1 MKNGCTFPLGEVWTL
16 FYILWS
22 PQRKFEWSDEFI
34 RRGNS
39 NFCQPDGISETGN
52 LLISVFELMQSSKA
66 KSGVGIIK
74 LWLRAIGEGAH
85 VESPQIMM
93 HTHGSALKGRYT
105 TEVYLPGKASISPC
119 VGIIQIRSRVGTA
132 FCSLSAGCASSPF
145 TRPILS
151 NSQYPVKVSDQSGYC
166 QSENVTVFSSDF
178 HRTVTIQTQI
188 RNVSMVTAP
197 ASHRGIPHKSATS
210 EPRSSH

>member
-1 MKNGCTFPLGEVWTL
+1 MSMRL
-16 FYILWS
+16 
-22 PQRKFEWSDEFI
+22 
-34 RRGNS
+34 
-39 NFCQPDGISETGN
+39 
-52 LLISVFELMQSSKA
+52 SVFMIRVNPWAGNGRRKPFRVCCERFQTMANQQ
-66 KSGVGIIK
+66 K
-74 LWLRAIGEGAH
+74 LCAIGEGAH

-105 TEVYLPGKASISPC
+105 TEVFLPGKASISPC